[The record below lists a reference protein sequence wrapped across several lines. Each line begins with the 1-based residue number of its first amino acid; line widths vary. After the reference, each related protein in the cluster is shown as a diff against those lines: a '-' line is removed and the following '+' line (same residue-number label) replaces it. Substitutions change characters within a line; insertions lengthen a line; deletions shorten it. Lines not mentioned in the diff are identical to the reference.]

1 MSDDISGDDKPATDD
16 DVSVFEVKSDV
27 EWTRREKY
35 SLLLK
40 TWFVEPGRVILRD
53 PRGVVGLLLT
63 GMFILMGTIGVMLI
77 QAPEPVGTIYVQPFQ
92 NWSHPL
98 GTQNRGMDMLA
109 LIVHST
115 PNMLRMILAGSVF
128 ATLAASVV
136 GIVAGYK
143 GGVID
148 SVLSS
153 LADIALAIPGLPL
166 IIVLSFV
173 IQPTNPYL
181 VGLLVAV
188 NAWGGLARSI
198 RSQVL
203 TIRNEAF
210 VEKSRALGLNDRTIF
225 AKDILPGLLPYISV
239 GFVNQSR
246 LVIFNSVGLYFLGVL
261 PFSHLNWGMM
271 INLAFGA
278 GAMFSPRMF
287 HWLYVPIVTVILMSL
302 GFMLLAQSLD
312 RVFNPRT
319 RARASGETTSLNE

>member
-1 MSDDISGDDKPATDD
+1 MQDEL
-16 DVSVFEVKSDV
+16 SVFETKSDTQ
-27 EWTRREKY
+27 WTRRDKY
-35 SLLLK
+35 RTLLR
-40 TWFVEPGRVILRD
+40 TWIVEPGSVIVRD
-53 PRGVVGLLLT
+53 PRGIIGIGIVA
-63 GMFILMGTIGVMLI
+63 MFALFAT
-77 QAPEPVGTIYVQPFQ
+77 VGTALIKPPVAEGDIFVQPFQ
-92 NWSHPL
+92 TWAHPL
-98 GTQNRGMDMLA
+98 GTQNRGMDMFA

-115 PNMLRMILAGSVF
+115 PNMLKMILSGALF
-128 ATLAASVV
+128 ATGLASIV

-143 GGVID
+143 GGVVD
-148 SVLSS
+148 AALSS

-181 VGLLVAV
+181 VGALVAI

-210 VEKSRALGLNDRTIF
+210 VEKSRTLGLNDGTIF
-225 AKDILPGLLPYISV
+225 LKDILPGLLPYISV

-261 PFSHLNWGMM
+261 PIANNLNWGL
-271 INLAFGA
+271 ILNLAFGG
-278 GAMFSPRMF
+278 GALFSPRMF
-287 HWLYVPIVTVILMSL
+287 HWLYVPTLTVIVMSL

-319 RARASGETTSLNE
+319 RARAAGDTTSLND

>member
-1 MSDDISGDDKPATDD
+1 MSDSSPSDELSETER
-16 DVSVFEVKSDV
+16 DVSIFEVKSNI
-27 EWTRREKY
+27 EWSRRQKY
-35 SLLLK
+35 SILLR
-40 TWFVEPGRVILRD
+40 TWFLEPAKIIVRD
-53 PRGVVGLLLT
+53 PRGIVGLALVGIFL
-63 GMFILMGTIGVMLI
+63 LMGTVGVMLI
-77 QAPEPVGTIYVQPFQ
+77 PPPEPEGAIYIQPFQ
-92 NWSHPL
+92 DLSHPL

-115 PNMLRMILAGSVF
+115 PNMLRMILAGSIF
-128 ATLAASVV
+128 ATVVSSIV

-173 IQPTNPYL
+173 IQPTDPYL
-181 VGLLVAV
+181 VGLLVTV

-225 AKDILPGLLPYISV
+225 VKDILPGLLPYISV

-261 PFSHLNWGMM
+261 PFSHLNWGMI
-271 INLAFGA
+271 INLAFSGGA
-278 GAMFSPRMF
+278 IFSPRMF
-287 HWLYVPIVTVILMSL
+287 HWLYVPTVTVIVMSFS
-302 GFMLLAQSLD
+302 FMLLAQSLD

-319 RARASGETTSLNE
+319 RSRASGETTSLDE